1 MKRILLPLI
10 LLLLIPTL
18 AFSHAG
24 ILNSTPPQNGIVK
37 TPLEKITIKLGASV
51 EPAFSK
57 AEVFDPDGNKVSAKT
72 TFLKD
77 NRVMESEL
85 QEDLAPGIYK
95 VKWKFMSMDGHTVK
109 GKYTFTIE

>member
-1 MKRILLPLI
+1 MKKILLPLI
-10 LLLLIPTL
+10 LLLLIPAL

-24 ILNSTPPQNGIVK
+24 ILNSTPPKNGIV
-37 TPLEKITIKLGASV
+37 TAPLEKITIKLGASV

-57 AEVFDPDGNKVSAKT
+57 AEVFDPDDNKVSAKT

-85 QEDLAPGIYK
+85 KKNLAPGVYT
-95 VKWKFMSMDGHTVK
+95 VKWKFLSMDGHTVK
-109 GKYTFTIE
+109 GKYSFTIE

>member
-1 MKRILLPLI
+1 MKKIFLPLI
-10 LLLLIPTL
+10 LLLLIPAL

-24 ILNSTPPQNGIVK
+24 ILNSTPPKNGIV
-37 TPLEKITIKLGASV
+37 TAPLEKITIKLGASV

-57 AEVFDPDGNKVSAKT
+57 AEVFDPDDNKVSAKT

-85 QEDLAPGIYK
+85 KKNLAPGVYT
-95 VKWKFMSMDGHTVK
+95 VKLKFLSMDGHTVK
-109 GKYTFTIE
+109 GKYSFMIE

>member
-1 MKRILLPLI
+1 MKKILLPLI
-10 LLLLIPTL
+10 LLLLIPAL

-24 ILNSTPPQNGIVK
+24 ILNSTPPKNGIV
-37 TPLEKITIKLGASV
+37 TAPLEKITIKLGASV

-57 AEVFDPDGNKVSAKT
+57 AEVFDPDDNKVSAKT

-109 GKYTFTIE
+109 GKYSFTIE